1 MTLDKR
7 LFNLLN
13 KEIPKFNQDIIDGLA
28 YVQLKSAKN
37 DVDRVMRTAESTMPD
52 GFAFM
57 GSQACGPQETYR
69 VITGLN
75 SKTDTRTRAVDMAW
89 NDLYMVKYQFELDGD
104 PLTDRYQYLPMPRK
118 GNLMSI
124 GDRVF
129 TITPVLGD
137 RCFSIGVDNVFV
149 PLNRAVV
156 TYKQLIHSIDV
167 DGMFT
172 SRLVVWSKLHNRGG
186 SAINGRDSDRLRI
199 GQVFTTI
206 GHYLFA
212 KYGLLET
219 FQKFCKCDIHVIN
232 ETNLDAYVNEHGLKL
247 TEYHQVRSRKV
258 KPDGFKAKINYSD
271 IQSDVM
277 VLIKMEE
284 TTPLALDLLCAF
296 FYMIDY
302 YPEYNDVE
310 ELKTTWNWKVWMGF
324 VLWGDQL
331 GHGKLVENVDS
342 HLVTLD
348 KYVDDE
354 VKHLL
359 REEEDLVVADFYEL
373 CVFILNN
380 MGDMIRDNSYEI
392 GSMYNKSLLVNRY
405 VLSDIN
411 DNIFKAVFEIS
422 NNRKKK
428 HQAKDYNKVLGRY
441 MGHATITKLRLTSE
455 KPYMSTCSLPG
466 DNRLFKLGIQ
476 VVRQSKSTRDGGK
489 SSGINV
495 NDPANHLHESILE
508 AGNYL
513 ILPKRSPTGDSTINP
528 TVKLDE
534 KFTIRRKEHLREL
547 IEDVGDVLARD

>member
-1 MTLDKR
+1 MDRR
-7 LFNLLN
+7 LFDLLN
-13 KEIPKFNQDIIDGLA
+13 EEIPKFNQDIVDGLA
-28 YVQLKSAKN
+28 YVQLKTAKD

-52 GFAFM
+52 GFTFT
-57 GSQACGPQETYR
+57 GSQPCGPQETYR
-69 VITGLN
+69 VITGLLN
-75 SKTDTRTRAVDMAW
+75 KSDARSRAVDMAW
-89 NDLYMVKYQFELDGD
+89 NDLYMVKYGFELDGD
-104 PLTDRYQYLPMPRK
+104 PLTDRYQYMPMPRK

-124 GDRVF
+124 GDRTF
-129 TITPVLGD
+129 TITPILGD
-137 RCFSIGVDNVFV
+137 RCFSVGADNIFV

-172 SRLVVWSKLHNRGG
+172 SRYVVWSKLHNRGG
-186 SAINGRDSDRLRI
+186 TAANGRDSDRLRL
-199 GQVFTTI
+199 GQVYTTI

-219 FQKFCKCDIHVIN
+219 FKKFCDCDIILLN
-232 ETNLDAYVNEHGLKL
+232 ESNLVDYVTEHNLDL
-247 TEYHQVRSRKV
+247 TKYKQIRSRKV
-258 KPDGFKAKINYSD
+258 RPDGFKAKIPYNE
-271 IQSDVM
+271 IQSDVL
-277 VLIKMEE
+277 VLIKHEDASE
-284 TTPLALDLLCAF
+284 LALDLLCSLY
-296 FYMIDY
+296 YMIDF
-302 YPEYNDVE
+302 YPEYNDVS
-310 ELKTTWNWKVWMGF
+310 ELVTTWNWRVWMGF

-359 REEEDLVVADFYEL
+359 REEEDLNVVDFYEL
-373 CVFILNN
+373 CVYILKH
-380 MGDMIRDNSYEI
+380 MTSMIRDNSYEI

-405 VLSDIN
+405 VLSDIT
-411 DNIFKAVFEIS
+411 DNIFRATFEIA

-428 HQAKDYNKVLGRY
+428 HLSKDYNKVLGRY
-441 MGHATITKLRLTSE
+441 MGHATITKLRLTSD

-476 VVRQSKSTRDGGK
+476 VVRQSKTIRDGTR

-513 ILPKRSPTGDSTINP
+513 VLPKRSPTGDSTINP
-528 TVKLDE
+528 TVRLDA

-547 IEDVGDVLARD
+547 IEDVGDVISRD